1 MSSLKKK
8 ERVKNKTNKKN
19 LDKGNTRE
27 APLAY
32 LHQPSCLLSIHS
44 PQRVATAPQS
54 ARSADLSPHQLQCTP
69 ASCAVRLIYESFTW
83 YYLERASRFTLKKPA

>member
-44 PQRVATAPQS
+44 PHRVATAPQS
-54 ARSADLSPHQLQCTP
+54 ARSADLSPHQLRCTALPP
-69 ASCAVRLIYESFTW
+69 AVLSDSFMKVLLVTTWRGRL
-83 YYLERASRFTLKKPA
+83 ASL